1 MKRPALVFLAPLIVA
16 VLTAAATLSLYP
28 FVHFARPRAFWWIL
42 ALIGLAFVW
51 AHRAL
56 RRARIQNALMHA
68 RAFERIAKSWSPR
81 RDSARFSL
89 IAVACFGLII
99 ASAQPQWGEQT
110 RQVQRK
116 GTDIVVVLDASR
128 SMLAEDIGPDRMQ
141 AATRELSNLLSLL
154 EGDRVGLV
162 VFAGVAFT
170 QSPLTSDYSAIR
182 LYLDRVN
189 PNAISAQGT
198 AIGDGIKEA
207 HKLLTGGHDPDFR
220 RAPHQMI
227 LVVSDGED
235 HETNPVEAAYA
246 AYEDGILT
254 YTVGVGTA
262 AGGRIPLR
270 DRNRQFE
277 RYLSDR
283 DGNVVNT
290 RLEDAQLH
298 EIASAGGGNYLH
310 FDGLNST
317 APALASTI
325 NRFDEAYLS
334 STLRAHY
341 VNRGSFFLWPAFLL
355 LLLALLIDDRPRTQ
369 RPNKWWNILL
379 VLLVSTSTSS
389 CLDFR
394 YEDPH
399 VRRAIHKAEDGD
411 FDGAL
416 ERIERANTDA
426 RTQHAYHFNRGRIYA
441 GLGEVDD
448 AQSDFLTALGASS
461 TSLRV
466 AALIGIGNTLVA
478 QENYRD
484 AITRYTRALH
494 LAPDN
499 NIARHNLE
507 IAHRKQFPLCS
518 ALEDPLEPNNRA
530 DQASDLPPTSITGT
544 YASLYAPENPLQPDA
559 IPNAPQSDDEKQ
571 PLILCGGNDDWLTLP
586 LTGGESVDIRAQLR
600 RLREDDG
607 GPPLP
612 DRIPARALR
621 MMVVDAHG
629 KALATDNGRTQERD
643 EKGLVPAKLI
653 RRQIELPPVTPE
665 NAPYFLVLSA
675 DKNLE
680 YTYDLEVEITPPCSA
695 LEDEFEPND
704 SPKTAHFID
713 SGEHR
718 ARICNDNDDWFRI
731 DLNEND
737 HLFVDLTPDPSEDVE
752 AVHLRTGFSLEDTDR
767 IPLIDQVEPGR
778 IAWASGKV
786 AAALTARWGIATQN
800 NVETQYSMDVYRFG
814 ECPEGNDRFEPNDR
828 PNNASQLTT
837 EQTNL
842 RHLRLCPDD
851 QDWFVMRL
859 DPEEDTDED
868 DAQAF
873 SARVDFE
880 EGVDAENVQVEL
892 WDPATGQRLAISQAI
907 PSTPQTQS
915 TDDPQRP
922 PPQAD
927 ENTAA
932 DENTTSDEDAVPQ
945 PRAVIAATTLPAHAD
960 AVIIRVYGD
969 ETFYHLSFPDT
980 LPPDQDSSEKSEDP
994 DEGDEGDSGDA
1005 SQADDSA
1012 QEDESKEQESDDGSE
1027 DEEHRQDPAA
1037 REHESIDAPLP
1048 SEEEAQR
1055 QALMELLNSLEDDE
1069 VNLQLQQALEREPPS
1084 RPQNEW

>member
-28 FVHFARPRAFWWIL
+28 FVHFVRPRAFWWVL

-51 AHRAL
+51 AHRAI
-56 RRARIQNALMHA
+56 RRARAQDALMHS
-68 RAFERIAKSWSPR
+68 RAFDRVAKSWSPR

-99 ASAQPQWGEQT
+99 AAAQPQWGEQT
-110 RQVQRK
+110 RHVQRK
-116 GTDIVVVLDASR
+116 GTDIVIVLDASR
-128 SMLAEDIGPDRMQ
+128 SMLAEDVGPDRMR

-170 QSPLTSDYSAIR
+170 QSPLTSDYGAIR

-189 PNAISAQGT
+189 PNAIPTQGT
-198 AIGDGIKEA
+198 AIGDAIKEA
-207 HKLLTGGHDPDFR
+207 HKLLTGGHDSDFR

-235 HETNPVEAAYA
+235 HETKPVEAAYE
-246 AYEDGILT
+246 AYKDGILT

-262 AGGRIPLR
+262 AGGRIPLH
-270 DRNRQFE
+270 DRNGQFE
-277 RYLSDR
+277 RYLTDR
-283 DGNVVNT
+283 DGNVVHT

-298 EIASAGGGNYLH
+298 QIASAGGGNYMH

-317 APALASTI
+317 VPALASTI

-355 LLLALLIDDRPRTQ
+355 LFLALLIDDRPRTL

-379 VLLVSTSTSS
+379 VLLVATSISS

-411 FDGAL
+411 YDGAL
-416 ERIERANTDA
+416 KSIERANTDA
-426 RTQHAYHFNRGRIYA
+426 RTQHAYHFNRGRIYS

-448 AQSDFLTALGASS
+448 AQSDFLNALGASS
-461 TSLRV
+461 VPLRV
-466 AALIGIGNTLVA
+466 AALIGVGNTLVT

-484 AITRYTRALH
+484 AITRYTRAL
-494 LAPDN
+494 LLSPNN

-507 IAHRKQFPLCS
+507 VAHRKQFPLCN
-518 ALEDPLEPNNRA
+518 ALEDRLEPNDRA
-530 DQASDLPPTSITGT
+530 DQASDLPSGSISGP
-544 YASLYAPENPLQPDA
+544 YASLYAPQSTMQPNTMG
-559 IPNAPQSDDEKQ
+559 NAPQDDDEKQ
-571 PLILCGGNDDWLTLP
+571 TLTLCGGNDDWLKLP
-586 LTGGESVDIRAQLR
+586 LTGGESVDVRAQFL

-612 DRIPARALR
+612 DRVPARALR
-621 MMVVDAHG
+621 MMIIDAHG
-629 KALATDNGRTQERD
+629 KALATDNGRTQDRD
-643 EKGLVPAKLI
+643 ENGLVPAKQI
-653 RRQIELPPVTPE
+653 RRHIELPAVRPE

-680 YTYDLEVEITPPCSA
+680 YSYDLTVEIIPPCSA
-695 LEDEFEPND
+695 LEDDFEPND
-704 SPKTAHFID
+704 SPDAAHAID

-718 ARICNDNDDWFRI
+718 ARICNDNEDWFRV
-731 DLNEND
+731 DLDEND
-737 HLFVDLTPDPSEDVE
+737 QLFVDLTPAPGEDAEEVF
-752 AVHLRTGFSLEDTDR
+752 LRSGFSLEDGGP
-767 IPLIDQVEPGR
+767 IPLVEQTEPGR
-778 IAWASGKV
+778 IAWASGQV
-786 AAALTARWGIATQN
+786 ASPRTARWGIGSQN
-800 NVETQYSMDVYRFG
+800 NVETEYSMDVFRFG
-814 ECPEGNDRFEPNDR
+814 ECPEGNDRFEPNDQ
-828 PNNASQLTT
+828 PNNAAQLTT
-837 EQTNL
+837 EQTDI
-842 RHLRLCPDD
+842 RHLRLCPED

-859 DPEEDTDED
+859 DPEENADKE

-880 EGVDAENVQVEL
+880 ETSDTKNVEVEL
-892 WDPATGQRLAISQAI
+892 WDPVTGRRLATAQTL
-907 PSTPQTQS
+907 PSTPEAQTA
-915 TDDPQRP
+915 DDVQP
-922 PPQAD
+922 PPDQTD
-927 ENTAA
+927 ENSAGDDNSAA
-932 DENTTSDEDAVPQ
+932 Q
-945 PRAVIAATTLPAHAD
+945 PRAVIAATTLPAQAE

-980 LPPDQDSSEKSEDP
+980 LPPEEDSSDDSQDQDQ
-994 DEGDEGDSGDA
+994 GDEDDA
-1005 SQADDSA
+1005 SDASRADDSA
-1012 QEDESKEQESDDGSE
+1012 QEDESQEQEGDQGTEEDEQHTDPSASE
-1027 DEEHRQDPAA
+1027 DESIAEPA
-1037 REHESIDAPLP
+1037 P

-1055 QALMELLNSLEDDE
+1055 QALLELLNSLEDDK
-1069 VNLQLQQALEREPPS
+1069 VNLQLQQALEREPRS